1 MKLILYYAM
10 TNYQLL
16 SLIVFKIKYKNNCD
30 SIIYISEWLEHNQP
44 QTFEN
49 LKRSKIFSDVRIFKE
64 YIWPRQNN
72 NQILDEVINNAEVQ
86 LKDVINICDEIFI
99 GADHQS
105 FGIYLIKKKIKYN
118 YFEESN
124 GVLNNNNLLLG
135 CIKKEN
141 IARFNIINKLKI
153 SGESENVIN
162 RYGDLTS
169 NKKHN
174 NKDIDFKIRYEL
186 SKLKKDEL
194 SKILHIFGAKPFL
207 IKEKQKNLLLT
218 WHYCNMKYLSLDEEH
233 LFFSLLADYF
243 SSPNEKLI
251 IKPHPSDVQGEYDKW
266 FKDAIILNRFI
277 PSELIPYCFT
287 GKFKNGITNWSTSV
301 NSLGDIINKI
311 INFDTRIDNTFKEI
325 DIYYVVTE
333 FLKVIKYKTKIYLYN
348 INEILLKR
356 LIDTYFKDYE
366 NYYELIVIDELQ
378 FINDDAIYIINYH
391 ESIDYQHYKVV
402 NINQLNKHFNN
413 NMYIQIEKSNSIQE
427 FIELNNFV
435 LSKNTI
441 NFYKKLK
448 YSNYSFKAY
457 IITGNEYFSNILKRL
472 DVLLDEREKL
482 VLIND
487 SLNKEIEENAITLN
501 NKDIIIQTLKDENDN
516 LKIEK
521 LNLENEICIC
531 KKQRDDLSLLNNNIL
546 NSKRWKLFIK
556 YDYIRK
562 KLRFKH
568 KK

>member
-16 SLIVFKIKYKNNCD
+16 SLIIFKIKYKNNND

-49 LKRSKIFSDVRIFKE
+49 LKKSKIFSDVRIFKE
-64 YIWPRQNN
+64 YIWPRQYNA
-72 NQILDEVINNAEVQ
+72 QILDEVIKNAEIQ
-86 LKDVINICDEIFI
+86 LKDIINICNEIFV

-105 FGIYLIKKKIKYN
+105 FGIYLIKKKFKYN

-124 GVLNNNNLLLG
+124 GVLNDKSLLFN

-141 IARFNIINKLKI
+141 IVRYNIVNKLKI

-162 RYGDLTS
+162 RYGDLT
-169 NKKHN
+169 NAKKHN
-174 NKDIDFKIRYEL
+174 NKDINFRIRYEL
-186 SKLKKDEL
+186 SNLKKDEL
-194 SKILHIFGAKPFL
+194 AKILYIFGAKPFY

-243 SSPNEKLI
+243 SAPNEKLV

-277 PSELIPYCFT
+277 PSELIPHCFT

-311 INFDTRIDNTFKEI
+311 INFDTRIDNTFKEM
-325 DIYYVVTE
+325 DLYYVVAE
-333 FLKVIKYKTKIYLYN
+333 FLKVIKCKTKIYLYN

-356 LIDTYFKDYE
+356 LLDTYFPNYE
-366 NYYELIVIDELQ
+366 KYYELIIIDELQ
-378 FINDDAIYIINYH
+378 FVNNDAIYIINYH
-391 ESIDYQHYKVV
+391 ENIDYKHYKVI

-427 FIELNNFV
+427 FIELNNIV
-435 LSKNTI
+435 LQKNKI
-441 NFYKKLK
+441 NIYKKLK
-448 YSNYSFKAY
+448 YSNYSFRAY
-457 IITGNEYFSNILKRL
+457 IINGDEYFSNILKRIDIL
-472 DVLLDEREKL
+472 SDEKNKL
-482 VLIND
+482 QLIND
-487 SLNKEIEENAITLN
+487 FLNKKIEDNVIALK
-501 NKDIIIQTLKDENDN
+501 NKDIIIQSLQDENKN
-516 LKIEK
+516 LKLEK
-521 LNLENEICIC
+521 INLENEICIC
-531 KKQRDDLSLLNNNIL
+531 KKQRDDLSLLNNSIL
-546 NSKRWKLFIK
+546 NSKRWKLFTK
-556 YDYIRK
+556 YDYIME